1 MSKNHEVKGEDVGR
15 NISESGDLKERTRT
29 ILSNFVAPDLSSP
42 PAKGN
47 DRSTTSDG
55 TSKSTTDVTG
65 EFDKGT
71 SPKELAKQ
79 GKFRDLTATSTDAFL
94 EVSKVGDK
102 STPKISVE
110 MKDLTK
116 ESSEKPHFV
125 ISKTG
130 EIDMLGDPEALNAK
144 DIRIQ
149 LDRSEGQ
156 VYPTDKQK
164 ESADKLVK
172 YLSERIKEQ
181 NPDSTQSGV
190 EVSDS
195 NSVLP
200 PESRRNPNLRQSQS
214 ADMTPETQESVGNMS
229 RFKGTR
235 GGEMPMGNTR
245 DYFPKRDVPQ
255 QADESKR
262 AAAVKEAAAG
272 LFNPDKS
279 APYETIRKSPQGD
292 CRVGRYGF
300 SGRQIDSWLSGLNLG
315 EPPDPAKIA
324 ELIKQ
329 GKLPKG
335 FTADSV
341 KKLQA
346 MANKMSSGETPNK
359 EDMAIIPKDL
369 QESMATQMVGKLQ
382 TTLGDNPGAIAA
394 GMMTGKPPA
403 EVTKADLLTPSG
415 KQLEEAG
422 QRLFDIATARQQ
434 SSDDNDKI
442 QWTQDGKVSIGNGK
456 WLSGSAGEAFVA
468 AQKAAAAD
476 GITIRVNSAG
486 RTFEQQQY
494 LYENRGTK
502 GISRTVAL
510 PGTSNHEDGNALDIA
525 NYQQAKPYLQRFG
538 FVHGDGR
545 GPISNDLVHFK
556 FTGKN
561 SNRYA

>member
-1 MSKNHEVKGEDVGR
+1 MSKNHEAKGEDVGR
-15 NISESGDLKERTRT
+15 NSGNSSDLKERTRT
-29 ILSNFVAPDLSSP
+29 ILSNFVAPDLSGP

-47 DRSTTSDG
+47 DRSTTRDG
-55 TSKSTTDVTG
+55 AHVNTTDASG
-65 EFDKGT
+65 EFDKRS
-71 SPKELAKQ
+71 SPSELAKQ
-79 GKFRDLTATSTDAFL
+79 GKFKDMTATSSDAFL

-116 ESSEKPHFV
+116 ETSDKPHFV

-130 EIDMLGDPEALNAK
+130 QIDMMGDPEALNAK

-156 VYPTDKQK
+156 LYPTDKQK

-190 EVSDS
+190 EVNDS
-195 NSVLP
+195 NAVLP

-214 ADMTPETQESVGNMS
+214 ADMTPETQESVGNMN

-245 DYFPKRDVPQ
+245 DYFPKREVPQ
-255 QADESKR
+255 QPDESKR
-262 AAAVKEAAAG
+262 VVAVKEAAAG

-279 APYETIRKSPQGD
+279 APYETVRKSPQGD

-346 MANKMSSGETPNK
+346 MAGKLSSGETPNK
-359 EDMAIIPKDL
+359 EDMALMPKDL

-382 TTLGDNPGAIAA
+382 STLGDNPGAIAA
-394 GMMTGKPPA
+394 GMMTGKPPT

-415 KQLEEAG
+415 RQLEEAG

-434 SSDDNDKI
+434 STDDNDKI
-442 QWTQDGKVSIGNGK
+442 QWTQDGKVNIGNGK
-456 WLSGSAGEAFVA
+456 WLSGSAGEAFAA

-486 RTFEQQQY
+486 RTYEQQQY